1 MNQQNLKGYAF
12 MKRSDE
18 ERLKKI
24 ESYCKETFLFV
35 SETDLRSFLKDLK
48 TIRAVT
54 MTLVQI
60 GELVYKLSDE
70 IKNDHPDVPWRQIAG
85 LRHRL
90 VHDYDNTD
98 YAAVW
103 DIVQVNIPEL
113 GANIKTILE
122 NSNKENHENKT

>member
-1 MNQQNLKGYAF
+1 
-12 MKRSDE
+12 MKRSDS

-24 ESYCKETFLFV
+24 LNYCDEVVLFV
-35 SETDLRSFLKDLK
+35 NGINIDAFLNDLK

-60 GELVYKLSDE
+60 GELVYKLSE
-70 IKNDHPDVPWRQIAG
+70 ELKNDHSNVPWRQIAG

-113 GANIKTILE
+113 GKDIQLILE
-122 NSNKENHENKT
+122 NTNKEAHENNT

>member
-1 MNQQNLKGYAF
+1 MNQQNQKEFVF
-12 MKRSDE
+12 MKKSDI

-24 ESYCKETFLFV
+24 VSYCEEAILFIDV
-35 SETDLRSFLKDLK
+35 TDQPSFLKDLK

-60 GELVYKLSDE
+60 GELVYKLSEDL
-70 IKNDHPDVPWRQIAG
+70 KNDHPDVPWRQIAG

-113 GANIKTILE
+113 GKDIQSILE
-122 NSNKENHENKT
+122 NADKESS

>member
-1 MNQQNLKGYAF
+1 
-12 MKRSDE
+12 MKKSDI

-24 ESYCKETFLFV
+24 LIYCDEVIYFVKDMSLNEFLN
-35 SETDLRSFLKDLK
+35 DIK

-60 GELVYKLSDE
+60 GELVYKISDE
-70 IKNDHPDVPWRQIAG
+70 LKNEYPKVPWRQIAG

-98 YAAVW
+98 YSAVW
-103 DIVQVNIPEL
+103 DIVHENIPEL
-113 GANIKTILE
+113 YLDIQKVSTE
-122 NSNKENHENKT
+122 

>member
-1 MNQQNLKGYAF
+1 
-12 MKRSDE
+12 MKKSDE

-24 ESYCKETFLFV
+24 SAYC
-35 SETDLRSFLKDLK
+35 SEAIAFTNDINQESFLDDLK

-60 GELVYKLSDE
+60 GELVYKISDE
-70 IKNDHPDVPWRQIAG
+70 LKELYCEVPWRQIAG

-90 VHDYDNTD
+90 VHDYGNTD

-103 DIVQVNIPEL
+103 EIIRVNIPEL
-113 GANIKTILE
+113 QNSIKDIL
-122 NSNKENHENKT
+122 K

>member
-1 MNQQNLKGYAF
+1 
-12 MKRSDE
+12 MKKSDA

-24 ESYCKETFLFV
+24 ESYSQEAIQFV
-35 SETDLRSFLKDLK
+35 AEIELQTFLKDLK

-60 GELVYKLSDE
+60 GELVYKLSE
-70 IKNDHPDVPWRQIAG
+70 KIKNDYSEVPWRQIAG

-113 GANIKTILE
+113 LKDIKMILANA
-122 NSNKENHENKT
+122 NKENHENNT

>member
-1 MNQQNLKGYAF
+1 
-12 MKRSDE
+12 MKKSDV

-24 ESYCKETFLFV
+24 ESYCKEAIQFV
-35 SETDLRSFLKDLK
+35 TETDLQTFLEDLK

-60 GELVYKLSDE
+60 GELVYKLSE
-70 IKNDHPDVPWRQIAG
+70 ELKNDHLDVPWRQIAG

-98 YAAVW
+98 YEAVW
-103 DIVQVNIPEL
+103 DIVQINIPEL
-113 GANIKTILE
+113 GKDIKTILE
-122 NSNKENHENKT
+122 NANKENHENNT

>member
-1 MNQQNLKGYAF
+1 
-12 MKRSDE
+12 MKKSDE
-18 ERLKKI
+18 ERLEKI
-24 ESYCKETFLFV
+24 TQYCFEAIAFTDDINLEIFLN
-35 SETDLRSFLKDLK
+35 DLK

-70 IKNDHPDVPWRQIAG
+70 IKESHHEVPWRQIAG

-90 VHDYDNTD
+90 VHDYGNTD

-103 DIVQVNIPEL
+103 EIIRINIPEL
-113 GANIKTILE
+113 QNSIKDIL
-122 NSNKENHENKT
+122 K